1 MKGYLFFLVAMIAIS
16 GCLSA
21 PSNKEMEEFAEKVI
35 KVAEQLNKLRK
46 EFIESLNQTSNEKIL
61 EEYTTKGV
69 SALNQQVQ
77 AKFSKGIRPDKY
89 QVVINNLLR
98 DMHVE
103 SELKEKIANKLYEIQ
118 NDQTGEIITEKFMFG
133 GASNDVRYI
142 FIMGKKNL
150 DTGKF
155 YLASTIVTA
164 QITLSKNLL
173 IMETTTGTITEK
185 KEEIKPEEFDDI
197 DIQLIKSLCE
207 YIAIKGMVNFFKNN
221 K

>member
-1 MKGYLFFLVAMIAIS
+1 
-16 GCLSA
+16 
-21 PSNKEMEEFAEKVI
+21 
-35 KVAEQLNKLRK
+35 
-46 EFIESLNQTSNEKIL
+46 
-61 EEYTTKGV
+61 
-69 SALNQQVQ
+69 
-77 AKFSKGIRPDKY
+77 
-89 QVVINNLLR
+89 
-98 DMHVE
+98 MHVE

-207 YIAIKGMVNFFKNN
+207 YIAIKGMVNFFKNDGWV
-221 K
+221 

>member
-1 MKGYLFFLVAMIAIS
+1 
-16 GCLSA
+16 
-21 PSNKEMEEFAEKVI
+21 
-35 KVAEQLNKLRK
+35 
-46 EFIESLNQTSNEKIL
+46 
-61 EEYTTKGV
+61 
-69 SALNQQVQ
+69 
-77 AKFSKGIRPDKY
+77 
-89 QVVINNLLR
+89 
-98 DMHVE
+98 MHVE

-164 QITLSKNLL
+164 QMTLSKNLL
-173 IMETTTGTITEK
+173 IMETTTGKITEK
-185 KEEIKPEEFDDI
+185 KEEIKPQEFDDI

>member
-1 MKGYLFFLVAMIAIS
+1 
-16 GCLSA
+16 
-21 PSNKEMEEFAEKVI
+21 
-35 KVAEQLNKLRK
+35 
-46 EFIESLNQTSNEKIL
+46 
-61 EEYTTKGV
+61 
-69 SALNQQVQ
+69 
-77 AKFSKGIRPDKY
+77 
-89 QVVINNLLR
+89 
-98 DMHVE
+98 MHVE

>member
-1 MKGYLFFLVAMIAIS
+1 
-16 GCLSA
+16 
-21 PSNKEMEEFAEKVI
+21 
-35 KVAEQLNKLRK
+35 
-46 EFIESLNQTSNEKIL
+46 
-61 EEYTTKGV
+61 
-69 SALNQQVQ
+69 
-77 AKFSKGIRPDKY
+77 
-89 QVVINNLLR
+89 
-98 DMHVE
+98 MHVE

-155 YLASTIVTA
+155 YLASTIVTG

>member
-1 MKGYLFFLVAMIAIS
+1 
-16 GCLSA
+16 
-21 PSNKEMEEFAEKVI
+21 
-35 KVAEQLNKLRK
+35 
-46 EFIESLNQTSNEKIL
+46 
-61 EEYTTKGV
+61 
-69 SALNQQVQ
+69 
-77 AKFSKGIRPDKY
+77 
-89 QVVINNLLR
+89 
-98 DMHVE
+98 MHVE

-173 IMETTTGTITEK
+173 IMETATGTMMEK
-185 KEEIKPEEFDDI
+185 KEEIDK
-197 DIQLIKSLCE
+197 
-207 YIAIKGMVNFFKNN
+207 
-221 K
+221 

>member
-1 MKGYLFFLVAMIAIS
+1 
-16 GCLSA
+16 
-21 PSNKEMEEFAEKVI
+21 
-35 KVAEQLNKLRK
+35 
-46 EFIESLNQTSNEKIL
+46 
-61 EEYTTKGV
+61 
-69 SALNQQVQ
+69 
-77 AKFSKGIRPDKY
+77 
-89 QVVINNLLR
+89 
-98 DMHVE
+98 
-103 SELKEKIANKLYEIQ
+103 
-118 NDQTGEIITEKFMFG
+118 MFG

>member
-1 MKGYLFFLVAMIAIS
+1 
-16 GCLSA
+16 
-21 PSNKEMEEFAEKVI
+21 
-35 KVAEQLNKLRK
+35 
-46 EFIESLNQTSNEKIL
+46 
-61 EEYTTKGV
+61 
-69 SALNQQVQ
+69 
-77 AKFSKGIRPDKY
+77 
-89 QVVINNLLR
+89 
-98 DMHVE
+98 MHVE

-207 YIAIKGMVNFFKNN
+207 YIAIKGMVNFFKNS

>member
-1 MKGYLFFLVAMIAIS
+1 
-16 GCLSA
+16 
-21 PSNKEMEEFAEKVI
+21 
-35 KVAEQLNKLRK
+35 
-46 EFIESLNQTSNEKIL
+46 
-61 EEYTTKGV
+61 
-69 SALNQQVQ
+69 
-77 AKFSKGIRPDKY
+77 
-89 QVVINNLLR
+89 
-98 DMHVE
+98 MHVE

-164 QITLSKNLL
+164 QMTLSKNLL

>member
-1 MKGYLFFLVAMIAIS
+1 
-16 GCLSA
+16 
-21 PSNKEMEEFAEKVI
+21 
-35 KVAEQLNKLRK
+35 
-46 EFIESLNQTSNEKIL
+46 
-61 EEYTTKGV
+61 
-69 SALNQQVQ
+69 
-77 AKFSKGIRPDKY
+77 
-89 QVVINNLLR
+89 
-98 DMHVE
+98 MHVE

-173 IMETTTGTITEK
+173 NMETTTGTITEK

-197 DIQLIKSLCE
+197 DIQLIKSLCD
-207 YIAIKGMVNFFKNN
+207 
-221 K
+221 